1 MHSMKKRFIFGMMC
15 ITIICTLSLPV
26 MAQEWQSVSTMPG
39 SGSAYVSQ
47 VTPVGAMET
56 NQQATTTYDANSPKR
71 IGFVRKSDFGG
82 GQDGGYKDPNS
93 PIGEAW
99 CLLAFAA
106 LFTLRIAHKNLFN
119 KKAKQ

>member
-15 ITIICTLSLPV
+15 ITMICTLSLPV
-26 MAQEWQSVSTMPG
+26 LAQDWQSVSTMRG
-39 SGSAYVSQ
+39 SGSVYTSQ

-71 IGFVRKSDFGG
+71 IGSVRKSDFGG

-93 PIGEAW
+93 PIGEAT
-99 CLLAFAA
+99 CLLLFAA
-106 LFTLRIAHKNLFN
+106 LFACGITLKKMFNHK
-119 KKAKQ
+119 KQQ

>member
-15 ITIICTLSLPV
+15 ITMICTLSLPV
-26 MAQEWQSVSTMPG
+26 LAQEWQSVSTMPG

-56 NQQATTTYDANSPKR
+56 NQQATTTYDICSPKR
-71 IGFVRKSDFGG
+71 VGPIRRADFGG
-82 GQDGGYKDPNS
+82 GREGGYQDPGS
-93 PIGEAW
+93 PVGEAW